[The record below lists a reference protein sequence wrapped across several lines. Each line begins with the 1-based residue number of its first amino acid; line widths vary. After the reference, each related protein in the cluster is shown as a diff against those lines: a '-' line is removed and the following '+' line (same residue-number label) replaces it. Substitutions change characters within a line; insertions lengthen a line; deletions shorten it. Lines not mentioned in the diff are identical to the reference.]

1 MRFETDEVG
10 LNVEVDGPEDAVP
23 VVFLHGVSGSTR
35 TYDWLPAEITGGRR
49 VIRVDL
55 RGHGRSDHAPG
66 TYVIDRHGADIAE
79 LLREV
84 AGRPAVLVGHS
95 LGGVA
100 AWWVAQRHPELV
112 SAVFLEDPP
121 LYMGEAEEHE
131 RNELAKAFPL
141 IRDRAIGWQREGVE
155 VSVAAEQ
162 MGAGPFGPD
171 PSVRMRDI
179 VLDDALLARADA
191 HLRMDPDVLTGGADR
206 STLAGTDTTSP
217 VSAPVL
223 ILAADDAQGAAF
235 TSAHE
240 QRLARTHPEVE
251 VIRVAGAGHLI
262 HDGRASRD
270 TYVEHLTDFLRRHA

>member
-1 MRFETDEVG
+1 MHFECDGVG
-10 LNVEVDGPEDAVP
+10 LNVQIDGPDDAVP
-23 VVFLHGVSGSTR
+23 VVFLHGVSGSAR

-55 RGHGRSDHAPG
+55 RGHGRSDHAAG
-66 TYVIDRHGADIAE
+66 TYVIDRYGGDVTE

-112 SAVFLEDPP
+112 AAVFLEDPP
-121 LYMGEAEEHE
+121 LYMGEPDEHE
-131 RNELAKAFPL
+131 RNGLAKVFPL
-141 IRDRAIGWQREGVE
+141 IRDRAIAWQREGVE
-155 VSVAAEQ
+155 VSAAAEQ
-162 MGAGPFGPD
+162 MGAAPHGPD

-179 VLDDALLARADA
+179 VLDDAVLARADA
-191 HLRMDPDVLTGGADR
+191 HLRMDPDVLTAGADR
-206 STLAGTDTTSP
+206 STLAGTDTTAP

-223 ILAADDAQGAAF
+223 ILAADDTQGAAF

-240 QRLARTHPEVE
+240 QRVARTHPETE
-251 VIRVAGAGHLI
+251 VVRVAGAGHLI

-270 TYVEHLTDFLRRHA
+270 IYVEHLAGFLGRHA